1 MKGEA
6 PTPLDPSFRIELP
19 FFDGPLDLLLHLIQK
34 HELEIGNLPV
44 AFVTERYLEYITLM
58 KRLDLDIAAEYLV
71 MASTLV
77 YIKSR
82 SLLPAPPADE
92 GGAGDEDEGVDPKA
106 ELIRKLLEYQKYK
119 AAAENLDQREL
130 LGRDVLLRPASSE
143 GYEVAPPELE
153 SVSVFRLLDVL
164 QVVFARLEGRKAFE
178 ISAERIT
185 IQERMTQLT
194 ERLLRQR
201 RCRFSALF
209 DDAQSVYEVVVS
221 FLAVLEM
228 VKGGSLRIKEEEDAG
243 DLILESAFSSDD
255 AQEGDAEGAVD
266 EAGDASNPRASE
278 S

>member
-1 MKGEA
+1 M
-6 PTPLDPSFRIELP
+6 
-19 FFDGPLDLLLHLIQK
+19 
-34 HELEIGNLPV
+34 
-44 AFVTERYLEYITLM
+44 
-58 KRLDLDIAAEYLV
+58 
-71 MASTLV
+71 
-77 YIKSR
+77 
-82 SLLPAPPADE
+82 
-92 GGAGDEDEGVDPKA
+92 
-106 ELIRKLLEYQKYK
+106 
-119 AAAENLDQREL
+119 
-130 LGRDVLLRPASSE
+130 
-143 GYEVAPPELE
+143 APPELE